1 MPRLPWPWV
10 EVPAVSPGASARQT
24 SAQRP
29 GRACAAQVPGLR
41 RHGREGVKPSTRLAR
56 PARTQPGGR
65 TGEGVGAALPI
76 RARLP
81 MRAASLREDRDRHRA
96 ASRTF
101 PGQRRVISSVRAFAA
116 GCLDGCPLSD
126 DAVLCVSELASNA
139 VIHSRSGAPGG
150 HFTVRIEAYPDSD
163 VWVEVEDEG
172 GPWARRA
179 HDDMPRHG
187 LDIVGKIASEWGAD
201 GDVRGW
207 IVWARLDWP
216 A

>member
-10 EVPAVSPGASARQT
+10 EVPAVSPGAGTRQT
-24 SAQRP
+24 GAQRP

-41 RHGREGVKPSTRLAR
+41 RHGSEGVKPPARLAR
-56 PARTQPGGR
+56 PAWTQPRG
-65 TGEGVGAALPI
+65 TGDGVGAVLPV
-76 RARLP
+76 RAHLP
-81 MRAASLREDRDRHRA
+81 MRVASPRQYRDWHRV

-101 PGQRRVISSVRAFAA
+101 PGRPREVSNARAFAA
-116 GCLDGCPLSD
+116 GCLDGFPLSD

-139 VIHSRSGAPGG
+139 VQHSRSGVPGG
-150 HFTVRIEAYPDSD
+150 HFTVRIETYPDSY
-163 VWVEVEDEG
+163 VWVEVEDDG

-179 HDDMPRHG
+179 HDDMPHHG
-187 LDIVGKIASEWGAD
+187 LGIVGKIASEWGAD

>member
-1 MPRLPWPWV
+1 MEDPP
-10 EVPAVSPGASARQT
+10 VSPCRGTGASG
-24 SAQRP
+24 SGPDPCAQS
-29 GRACAAQVPGLR
+29 VMSGLR
-41 RHGREGVKPSTRLAR
+41 WHGPEGVKPPTRLAR
-56 PARTQPGGR
+56 PARTQPGG
-65 TGEGVGAALPI
+65 TGDGVGAVLPV
-76 RARLP
+76 RAHLP
-81 MRAASLREDRDRHRA
+81 MRAASPRQYRDGHQA

-101 PGQRRVISSVRAFAA
+101 PGQPQEVGNARAFAA

-126 DAVLCVSELASNA
+126 DAVLCVSEFASNA
-139 VIHSRSGAPGG
+139 VLHSRSGVPGG
-150 HFTVRIEAYPDSD
+150 HFTVRIETYPDSY
-163 VWVEVEDEG
+163 VWVEVEDDG

-179 HDDMPRHG
+179 HDDMPHHG